1 MTDDASS
8 HSSADRSRLAAFAG
22 LRIIEIGSWL
32 AVPNTTAM
40 FADLGA
46 EVLKIESADGDPVR
60 RFPHSMRGNDV
71 SSAAFA
77 MLNRNKKSVV
87 LNLGETGDRAQ
98 FEKLLSTADVL
109 VNNLR
114 PAQISRLGLD
124 ADALASRYPRLIVA
138 SLTGLGL
145 RGPDAD
151 NGGFDVGAFWAR
163 SGFLSQVTQ
172 DGSEPAALTGG
183 YGDLM
188 TSLALYA
195 AIVSGLLERA
205 STGRGGLVETSLL
218 QTAAFAI
225 TGDLVSHQ
233 AYGRV
238 PRARARMKSRTP
250 LNNSYRTAD
259 GRWFFLTCV
268 DAMRH
273 VRGVTRALG
282 QPELSDDPRFASPR
296 IISENA
302 TAIIALLDDVFG
314 SRPLAHWAER
324 FAAEGVTWERV
335 ALPDELLA
343 DPQVAANEMTSE
355 WSWESASL
363 HGVPSPFSIFRTK
376 RTNAIAAPAL
386 GADNALLQDAAF
398 ETAKAS

>member
-1 MTDDASS
+1 MNEFHFSDQ
-8 HSSADRSRLAAFAG
+8 SANDHGLAAFAG
-22 LRIIEIGSWL
+22 LRIIEVGSWL
-32 AVPNTTAM
+32 AVPNATAM

-46 EVLKIESADGDPVR
+46 EVLKIESAGGDPVR
-60 RFPHSMRGNDV
+60 RFPHSMRGDDV

-77 MLNRNKKSVV
+77 MLNRNKKSLV
-87 LNLGETGDRAQ
+87 LNLGETEDRAQ
-98 FEKLLSTADVL
+98 FETLLGTADVL

-114 PAQISRLGLD
+114 PAQIGRLGLD

-183 YGDLM
+183 YGDLL

-238 PRARARMKSRTP
+238 PRARPRMKSRTP

-268 DAMRH
+268 DAMQH
-273 VRGVTRALG
+273 VAGVARAIG
-282 QPELSDDPRFASPR
+282 QPELAEDPRFASPR
-296 IISENA
+296 AIGENA
-302 TAIIALLDDVFG
+302 AAIIALLDDVFG
-314 SRPLAHWAER
+314 SHPLSHCAER

-335 ALPDELLA
+335 AFPDELLA

-355 WSWESASL
+355 WTWESASL
-363 HGVPSPFSIFRTK
+363 QGVPLPFSIYRTK
-376 RTNAIAAPAL
+376 RATASAAPAL
-386 GADNALLQDAAF
+386 GADNALLADAAPNNR
-398 ETAKAS
+398 KG

>member
-1 MTDDASS
+1 MTEI
-8 HSSADRSRLAAFAG
+8 HSSVRSPADSRLAAFAG
-22 LRIIEIGSWL
+22 LRIIEVGSWL
-32 AVPNTTAM
+32 AVPNATAM

-46 EVLKIESADGDPVR
+46 EVLKIESAGGDPVR
-60 RFPHSMRGNDV
+60 RFPHSMRGDDV

-87 LNLGETGDRAQ
+87 LNLSEPEDRAR

-114 PAQISRLGLD
+114 PAQISRLRLNAKD
-124 ADALASRYPRLIVA
+124 LASRYPRLIVA

-188 TSLALYA
+188 TSLSLYA

-225 TGDLVSHQ
+225 SGDLVSHQ

-238 PRARARMKSRTP
+238 PRARPRLKSRTP

-268 DAMRH
+268 DAMQH
-273 VRGVTRALG
+273 VPGVTRALG
-282 QPELSDDPRFASPR
+282 RPELSNDPLFASPR
-296 IISENA
+296 SIGENA
-302 TAIIALLDDVFG
+302 AAIIALLDEVFG
-314 SRPLAHWAER
+314 SHPLSHWAER

-335 ALPDELLA
+335 AFPDELLS

-355 WSWESASL
+355 WSWDSTSL

-376 RTNAIAAPAL
+376 RPAASAAPAL
-386 GADNALLQDAAF
+386 GADNALLNDAGPQ
-398 ETAKAS
+398 

>member
-1 MTDDASS
+1 MNEL
-8 HSSADRSRLAAFAG
+8 HSSDHIGSDRRLAAFRG

-32 AVPNTTAM
+32 AVPNATAM

-46 EVLKIESADGDPVR
+46 EVLKIESAGGDPVR
-60 RFPHSMRGNDV
+60 RFPQAMRVDDV

-87 LNLGETGDRAQ
+87 LNLGEAGDRDR
-98 FEKLLSTADVL
+98 FEKLLGTADVL

-124 ADALASRYPRLIVA
+124 ADALALRYPRLIVA

-163 SGFLSQVTQ
+163 SGFLAQVTQ

-238 PRARARMKSRTP
+238 PRARPRMKSRTP

-268 DAMRH
+268 DAMQH
-273 VRGVTRALG
+273 VAGVTRALG
-282 QPELSDDPRFASPR
+282 QPDLSEDPRFVSPR
-296 IISENA
+296 MIGENA
-302 TAIIALLDDVFG
+302 AAIIALLDDVFG
-314 SRPLAHWAER
+314 SYPLSHWAER

-335 ALPDELLA
+335 AFPDELLA

-363 HGVPSPFSIFRTK
+363 QGVPSPFSIFRTK
-376 RTNAIAAPAL
+376 RATASAAPAL
-386 GADNALLQDAAF
+386 GADNALLADVAPHNR
-398 ETAKAS
+398 KG

>member
-1 MTDDASS
+1 MQSPNKGS
-8 HSSADRSRLAAFAG
+8 LSAFQG
-22 LRIIEIGSWL
+22 LRVIEIGSWL
-32 AVPNTTAM
+32 AVPSATAM
-40 FADLGA
+40 LADFGA
-46 EVLKIESADGDPVR
+46 EVVKIESSDGDPVR
-60 RFPHSMRGNDV
+60 RFPQSMRGNDV
-71 SSAAFA
+71 PSAAFA

-87 LNLGETGDRAQ
+87 LNLDEAGDRAR
-98 FEKLLSTADVL
+98 FDKLLGTADVL

-114 PAQISRLGLD
+114 PAQICRLGLD
-124 ADALASRYPRLIVA
+124 ADALASRHPRLIIA

-163 SGFLSQVTQ
+163 SGFLAQVTQ

-238 PRARARMKSRTP
+238 PRARPRLKSRTP

-273 VRGVTRALG
+273 VRGVARALG
-282 QPELSDDPRFASPR
+282 MPELSEDPRFASPR
-296 IISENA
+296 MISENA
-302 TAIIALLDDVFG
+302 AAIIALLDEEFG
-314 SRPLAHWAER
+314 SHPLSHWAER

-335 ALPDELLA
+335 AYPDELLN
-343 DPQVAANEMTSE
+343 DPQVAANEMTCD
-355 WSWESASL
+355 WNWDPVSL
-363 HGVPSPFSIFRTK
+363 RGVPSPFSIFRK
-376 RTNAIAAPAL
+376 KQPAASAAPAL
-386 GADNALLQDAAF
+386 GADNALLQDAPL

>member
-1 MTDDASS
+1 MNEL
-8 HSSADRSRLAAFAG
+8 HSSDQSANDHGLAAFAG
-22 LRIIEIGSWL
+22 LRIIEVGSWL
-32 AVPNTTAM
+32 AVPNATAM

-46 EVLKIESADGDPVR
+46 EVLKIESAGGDPVR
-60 RFPHSMRGNDV
+60 RFPHSMRSDDV

-77 MLNRNKKSVV
+77 MLNRNKKSLV
-87 LNLGETGDRAQ
+87 LNLGEAGDRAR
-98 FEKLLSTADVL
+98 FETLLGTADVL

-114 PAQISRLGLD
+114 PAQIDRLGLD

-183 YGDLM
+183 YGDLL

-238 PRARARMKSRTP
+238 PRARPRMKSRTP

-268 DAMRH
+268 DAMQH
-273 VRGVTRALG
+273 VAGVARAIG
-282 QPELSDDPRFASPR
+282 QPELAEDPRFASPR
-296 IISENA
+296 AIGENA
-302 TAIIALLDDVFG
+302 AAIIALLDDVFG
-314 SRPLAHWAER
+314 SHPLSHWAER

-335 ALPDELLA
+335 AFPDELLA

-355 WSWESASL
+355 WTWESASL
-363 HGVPSPFSIFRTK
+363 QGVPLPFSIYRTK
-376 RTNAIAAPAL
+376 RATASAAPAL
-386 GADNALLQDAAF
+386 GADNALLADAAPNNR
-398 ETAKAS
+398 KG

>member
-1 MTDDASS
+1 MNEFHFSDQ
-8 HSSADRSRLAAFAG
+8 SANDHGLAAFAG
-22 LRIIEIGSWL
+22 LRIIEVGSWL
-32 AVPNTTAM
+32 AVPNATAM

-46 EVLKIESADGDPVR
+46 EVLKIESAGGDPVR
-60 RFPHSMRGNDV
+60 RFPHSMRGDDV

-77 MLNRNKKSVV
+77 MLNRNKKSLV
-87 LNLGETGDRAQ
+87 LNLGETEDRAQ
-98 FEKLLSTADVL
+98 FESLLGTADVL

-114 PAQISRLGLD
+114 PAQIGRLGLD

-183 YGDLM
+183 YGDLL

-238 PRARARMKSRTP
+238 PRARPRMKSRTP

-268 DAMRH
+268 DAMQH
-273 VRGVTRALG
+273 VAGVARAIG
-282 QPELSDDPRFASPR
+282 QPELAEDPRFASPR
-296 IISENA
+296 AIGENA
-302 TAIIALLDDVFG
+302 AAIIALLDDVFG
-314 SRPLAHWAER
+314 SHPLSHWAER

-335 ALPDELLA
+335 AFPDELLA

-355 WSWESASL
+355 WTWESASL
-363 HGVPSPFSIFRTK
+363 QGVPLPFSIYRTK
-376 RTNAIAAPAL
+376 RATASAAPAL
-386 GADNALLQDAAF
+386 GADNALLADAAPNNR
-398 ETAKAS
+398 KG

>member
-1 MTDDASS
+1 MNEFHFSDQ
-8 HSSADRSRLAAFAG
+8 SANDHGLAAFAG
-22 LRIIEIGSWL
+22 LRIIEVGSWL
-32 AVPNTTAM
+32 AVPNATAM

-46 EVLKIESADGDPVR
+46 EVLKIESAGGDPVR
-60 RFPHSMRGNDV
+60 RFPHSMRGDDV

-77 MLNRNKKSVV
+77 MLNRNKKSLV
-87 LNLGETGDRAQ
+87 LNLGETEDGAQ
-98 FEKLLSTADVL
+98 FETLLGTADVL

-114 PAQISRLGLD
+114 PAQIGRLGLD

-183 YGDLM
+183 YGDLL

-238 PRARARMKSRTP
+238 PRARPRMKSRTP

-268 DAMRH
+268 DAMQH
-273 VRGVTRALG
+273 VAGVARAIG
-282 QPELSDDPRFASPR
+282 QPELAEDPRFASPR
-296 IISENA
+296 AIGENA
-302 TAIIALLDDVFG
+302 AAIIALLDDVFG
-314 SRPLAHWAER
+314 SHPLSHWAER

-335 ALPDELLA
+335 AFPDELLA

-355 WSWESASL
+355 WTWESASL
-363 HGVPSPFSIFRTK
+363 QGVPLPFSIYRTK
-376 RTNAIAAPAL
+376 RATASAAPAL
-386 GADNALLQDAAF
+386 GADNALLADAAPNNR
-398 ETAKAS
+398 KG

>member
-1 MTDDASS
+1 MNEFHFSDQ
-8 HSSADRSRLAAFAG
+8 SANDHGLAAFAG
-22 LRIIEIGSWL
+22 LRIIEVGSWL
-32 AVPNTTAM
+32 AVPNATAM

-46 EVLKIESADGDPVR
+46 EVLKIESAGGDPVR
-60 RFPHSMRGNDV
+60 RFPHSMRGDDV

-77 MLNRNKKSVV
+77 MLNRNKKSLV
-87 LNLGETGDRAQ
+87 LNLGETEDRAQ
-98 FEKLLSTADVL
+98 FETLLGTADVL

-114 PAQISRLGLD
+114 PAQIGRLGLD

-183 YGDLM
+183 YGDLL

-238 PRARARMKSRTP
+238 PRARPRMKSRTP

-268 DAMRH
+268 DAMQH
-273 VRGVTRALG
+273 VAGVARAIG
-282 QPELSDDPRFASPR
+282 QPELAEDPRFASPR
-296 IISENA
+296 AIGENA
-302 TAIIALLDDVFG
+302 AAIIALLDDVFG
-314 SRPLAHWAER
+314 SHPLSHWAER

-335 ALPDELLA
+335 AFPDELLA

-355 WSWESASL
+355 WTWESASL
-363 HGVPSPFSIFRTK
+363 QGVPLPFSIYRTK
-376 RTNAIAAPAL
+376 RATASAAPAL
-386 GADNALLQDAAF
+386 GADNALLADAAPNNR
-398 ETAKAS
+398 KG

>member
-1 MTDDASS
+1 MNEL
-8 HSSADRSRLAAFAG
+8 HSSDQSANDHGLAAFAG
-22 LRIIEIGSWL
+22 LRIIEVGSWL
-32 AVPNTTAM
+32 AVPNATAM

-46 EVLKIESADGDPVR
+46 EVLKIESAGGDPVR
-60 RFPHSMRGNDV
+60 RFPHSMRGDDV

-77 MLNRNKKSVV
+77 MLNRNKKSLV
-87 LNLGETGDRAQ
+87 LNLGEAGDRAR
-98 FEKLLSTADVL
+98 FETLLGTADVL

-183 YGDLM
+183 YGDLL

-238 PRARARMKSRTP
+238 PRARPRMKSRTP

-268 DAMRH
+268 DAMQH
-273 VRGVTRALG
+273 VAGVARAIG
-282 QPELSDDPRFASPR
+282 QPELAEDPRFASPR
-296 IISENA
+296 AIGENA
-302 TAIIALLDDVFG
+302 AAIIALLDDVFG
-314 SRPLAHWAER
+314 SHPLSHWAER

-335 ALPDELLA
+335 AFPDELLA

-355 WSWESASL
+355 WTWESASL
-363 HGVPSPFSIFRTK
+363 QGVPLPFSIYRTK
-376 RTNAIAAPAL
+376 RATASAAPAL
-386 GADNALLQDAAF
+386 GADNALLADAAPNNR
-398 ETAKAS
+398 KG

>member
-1 MTDDASS
+1 MNEFHFSDQ
-8 HSSADRSRLAAFAG
+8 SANDHGLAAFAG
-22 LRIIEIGSWL
+22 LRIIEVGSWL
-32 AVPNTTAM
+32 AVPNATAM

-46 EVLKIESADGDPVR
+46 EVLKIESAGGDPVR
-60 RFPHSMRGNDV
+60 RFPHSMRGDDV

-77 MLNRNKKSVV
+77 MLNRNKKSLV
-87 LNLGETGDRAQ
+87 LNLGETEDRAQ
-98 FEKLLSTADVL
+98 FETLLGTADVL

-114 PAQISRLGLD
+114 PAQIGRLGLD

-183 YGDLM
+183 YGDLL

-238 PRARARMKSRTP
+238 PRARPRMKSRTP

-268 DAMRH
+268 DAMQH
-273 VRGVTRALG
+273 VAGVARAIG
-282 QPELSDDPRFASPR
+282 QPELAEDPRFASPR
-296 IISENA
+296 AIGENA
-302 TAIIALLDDVFG
+302 ADDVFG
-314 SRPLAHWAER
+314 SHPLSHWAER

-335 ALPDELLA
+335 AFPDELLA

-355 WSWESASL
+355 WTWESASL
-363 HGVPSPFSIFRTK
+363 QGVPLPFSIYRTK
-376 RTNAIAAPAL
+376 RATASAAPAL
-386 GADNALLQDAAF
+386 GADNALLADAAPNNR
-398 ETAKAS
+398 KG

>member
-1 MTDDASS
+1 MNGLHSS
-8 HSSADRSRLAAFAG
+8 HEPADGRGLIAFSR

-32 AVPNTTAM
+32 AVPNATAM

-46 EVLKIESADGDPVR
+46 EVLKIESAGGDPVR
-60 RFPHSMRGNDV
+60 RFPQSMRGDDV

-77 MLNRNKKSVV
+77 MLNRNKKSLV
-87 LNLGETGDRAQ
+87 LNLGEAGDRAR
-98 FEKLLSTADVL
+98 FETLLGTADVL

-124 ADALASRYPRLIVA
+124 ADALASRHPRLIVA

-163 SGFLSQVTQ
+163 SGFLAQVTQ
-172 DGSEPAALTGG
+172 DGSEPIALTGG

-238 PRARARMKSRTP
+238 PRARPRMKSRTP

-259 GRWFFLTCV
+259 DRWFFLTCV
-268 DAMRH
+268 DAMQH
-273 VRGVTRALG
+273 VAGVARALG
-282 QPELSDDPRFASPR
+282 QPELAEDPRFASPR
-296 IISENA
+296 MIGENA
-302 TAIIALLDDVFG
+302 AAIMALLDDVFG
-314 SRPLAHWAER
+314 SYPLSHWAKR
-324 FAAEGVTWERV
+324 FAAEGITWERV
-335 ALPDELLA
+335 AFPNELLA

-355 WSWESASL
+355 WKWESASL
-363 HGVPSPFSIFRTK
+363 HGVSSPFSIFRTK
-376 RTNAIAAPAL
+376 RATASAAPAL
-386 GADNALLQDAAF
+386 GADDALLPDAVPQ
-398 ETAKAS
+398 